1 MNVAILAIAVIAL
14 AGIPS
19 AFACTEGQI
28 THWTYIN
35 PSMNQD
41 AIHPFEPTLIRD
53 QQFWIHIPTT
63 GSELIS
69 ENNKRQLV
77 VDRLNEM
84 GYTDVGGQPVE
95 SDDISSIPLNSANIK
110 YSTECI
116 NGVQQMIGGMLLQP
130 DAMTLAL
137 AYGIANSI
145 WMAPLAIGIGA
156 GVYLTK
162 SKWKRN

>member
-14 AGIPS
+14 VGIPS
-19 AFACTEGQI
+19 AFACTEGLVQ
-28 THWTYIN
+28 HWYSATVQSIVVLQHNSEPDIN
-35 PSMNQD
+35 PGS
-41 AIHPFEPTLIRD
+41 PFHLP
-53 QQFWIHIPTT
+53 IPLM
-63 GSELIS
+63 GSELLSNSFQFDIFA
-69 ENNKRQLV
+69 
-77 VDRLNEM
+77 DRLNEL
-84 GYTDVGGQPVE
+84 GYSVGGQPVIGT
-95 SDDISSIPLNSANIK
+95 DHLSSSNFFTDRVR

-130 DAMTLAL
+130 DAMTLVL

-162 SKWKRN
+162 SKWKKN